1 MDTLSRPYTPHRTAA
16 YWRGGTHHALELA
29 HESGWVLI
37 RGLGLFFCSTQSH
50 HLQLSNSQSA
60 IIAVER
66 VNQVALK
73 VLPSLLAGC
82 TCVLKPSEQAPLS
95 SMIFAQIVHDSG

>member
-1 MDTLSRPYTPHRTAA
+1 M
-16 YWRGGTHHALELA
+16 
-29 HESGWVLI
+29 
-37 RGLGLFFCSTQSH
+37 
-50 HLQLSNSQSA
+50 SNSQSTV
-60 IIAVER
+60 IAVER